1 MNTDPIKLELYKN
14 MLTSVA
20 EEMGVTLQRTAF
32 SPNIK
37 ERLDFSCA
45 VFDNTGKMVA
55 QAAHIP
61 VHLGSMPLSV
71 LAAIAHT
78 EMVPGDMIALNDPY
92 RGGTHLPDITLVAPV
107 FSNGDIVEEESE
119 KVRSLKRSGRR
130 IYGKDFSSHNPSE
143 RTARQIKKPV
153 FFVANRAHHAD
164 VGGMSPG
171 SMPIATSVIQEG
183 IRIPPIKLIRGGE
196 LDTDLWEFIL
206 ANVRTPEERRG
217 DMEAQIAANRV
228 GERRLREMMGKY
240 GATEI
245 TTYMQEL
252 CAYASRM
259 VRARLREIPNGRY
272 TYTDVLDNDG
282 ITDAPIE
289 IRVAIE
295 IEDDTALVDFTG
307 TAQQVQGSVN
317 AIYAITLSAVFY
329 VFRCIAGA
337 DVPANAGC
345 LEPIRVVAPEGT
357 VVNAK
362 FPAAVAGGNVE
373 TSQRIVDVLLGAL
386 AQACPDQIP
395 AASSGTMNN
404 LTIGGYDVSRGKD
417 FTYYE
422 TIAGGM
428 GARPNRDGIDAIH
441 THMTNTMNTPI
452 EAIETNYPMQ
462 VAAYAIRRGTGGAG
476 KFRGGDGVIRTL
488 RLLTDAEVTIL
499 SERRER
505 GPYGLQGG
513 EQGKPGRNVLIS
525 DGEEHPLAGKV
536 SISTREGD
544 VIRIETPGGG
554 GYGKKGTS
562 NS

>member
-71 LAAIAHT
+71 LAAIDAM
-78 EMVPGDMIALNDPY
+78 EMMPGDMIALNDPY

-107 FSNGDIVEEESE
+107 FSDADIVEEA
-119 KVRSLKRSGRR
+119 SG
-130 IYGKDFSSHNPSE
+130 E
-143 RTARQIKKPV
+143 RTAREIKKPV

-164 VGGMSPG
+164 VGGMTPG

-217 DMEAQIAANRV
+217 DMEAQLAANRV
-228 GERRLREMMGKY
+228 GERRLREMVDKY
-240 GATEI
+240 GAPEI
-245 TTYMQEL
+245 TQYMQEL

-282 ITDAPIE
+282 ITDEPIE
-289 IRVAIE
+289 IQVAIE
-295 IEDDTALVDFTG
+295 IEDDTAVVDFTG
-307 TAQQVQGSVN
+307 TAEQVRGSVN

-329 VFRCIAGA
+329 AFRCIAGA

-462 VAAYAIRRGTGGAG
+462 VAAYSIRRGTGGAG
-476 KFRGGDGVIRTL
+476 KFRGGAGVIRAL
-488 RLLTDAEVTIL
+488 RLLTEAEVTIL
-499 SERRER
+499 SERRKR

-513 EQGKPGRNVLIS
+513 EPGTPGCNVLIS
-525 DGEEHPLAGKV
+525 DGEEHPLASKV

-554 GYGKKGTS
+554 GFL
-562 NS
+562 ND